1 MHNGEVEAEIL
12 SLPLSE
18 SSSFG
23 ISGVSDDFRGGLE
36 ELAGILFLCCC
47 RVPSVSDRSEGL

>member
-1 MHNGEVEAEIL
+1 VHNGEVEAEIL

-36 ELAGILFLCCC
+36 ELAGMVFLCCC
-47 RVPSVSDRSEGL
+47 RVPSVSDPSK

>member
-36 ELAGILFLCCC
+36 ELAGIVFLCCC
-47 RVPSVSDRSEGL
+47 RVPSVSDRSK